1 MNPSNSPAFYD
12 IIYDDTDCPEGI
24 ESDAIPDYVY
34 FGPMIATMAVR
45 RHSECVAQCVTH
57 TKCVAVNFFEPITF
71 QENGFCELLSQTQ
84 LDNPRL
90 MRRFRKAIY
99 FENIKCRE
107 KSNDVVLGDVVHNDN
122 NNNNDNITTDNEQ
135 SSNINSHTGFYY
147 LLK

>member
-1 MNPSNSPAFYD
+1 
-12 IIYDDTDCPEGI
+12 
-24 ESDAIPDYVY
+24 
-34 FGPMIATMAVR
+34 
-45 RHSECVAQCVTH
+45 
-57 TKCVAVNFFEPITF
+57 
-71 QENGFCELLSQTQ
+71 
-84 LDNPRL
+84 

-107 KSNDVVLGDVVHNDN
+107 KSNDVVLGDNNDN